1 MPQIG
6 RLRAWSSYSVGSIPP
21 GSSRAVPFQA
31 RPRDFS
37 RELGAAMGFPYRHAL
52 PELISFLLLLLVWFA
67 LLRWLYWK
75 PLTLDRPQQDA
86 HVAPMSPG

>member
-1 MPQIG
+1 
-6 RLRAWSSYSVGSIPP
+6 
-21 GSSRAVPFQA
+21 
-31 RPRDFS
+31 
-37 RELGAAMGFPYRHAL
+37 MGFPYRHAL

-75 PLTLDRPQQDA
+75 PLTQDRPQQDA